1 MRKSKVIISIFI
13 LLMFFIF
20 NTDLQAKF
28 IPSEYHGDK
37 SYGVTVRHKK
47 TASSEGEN
55 DASVSYEWGRTNG
68 NYGDI
73 TLTIKPK
80 NDKLNFKK
88 NEYIYVKFY
97 SIYGWNLKNI
107 RAVYNPSSVVK
118 NNKSAPNYDGTCH
131 FRGEFDILLTKQ
143 GEQTLSIDVYIEN
156 EKKET
161 IKIIIKNIKQS
172 NEEIQE
178 EINNADITDDWK
190 TVPAENAD
198 AVTIRN
204 FVMSDEKYN
213 DSKAITELA
222 KTEAGINKIKKCTLQ
237 KMHGTH

>member
-88 NEYIYVKFY
+88 INEALESRPFVAFILFSHSPK
-97 SIYGWNLKNI
+97 SILEN
-107 RAVYNPSSVVK
+107 
-118 NNKSAPNYDGTCH
+118 
-131 FRGEFDILLTKQ
+131 
-143 GEQTLSIDVYIEN
+143 TLS
-156 EKKET
+156 
-161 IKIIIKNIKQS
+161 S
-172 NEEIQE
+172 
-178 EINNADITDDWK
+178 
-190 TVPAENAD
+190 
-198 AVTIRN
+198 
-204 FVMSDEKYN
+204 
-213 DSKAITELA
+213 
-222 KTEAGINKIKKCTLQ
+222 EAN
-237 KMHGTH
+237 